1 LAIALPDTGPDSPT
15 APPHLVP
22 ATIAELGCV
31 DGQNMLMEFRDA
43 DMHDDRLPERAATLV
58 RIKPEVIVAHTT
70 PAALPL
76 KPEPTTIPLVRIFVG
91 DAVHP
96 GLVKRLA
103 WSRGHV
109 TGVSS

>member
-1 LAIALPDTGPDSPT
+1 
-15 APPHLVP
+15 
-22 ATIAELGCV
+22 
-31 DGQNMLMEFRDA
+31 MLMEFRHA